1 MQIGKK
7 KKSSQLDGLLH
18 VSASLYSEENAFGQ
32 TRCVTMV
39 KKELVLHR
47 NAALLLTL
55 CAQASKQDKT

>member
-1 MQIGKK
+1 MDC
-7 KKSSQLDGLLH
+7 SMC
-18 VSASLYSEENAFGQ
+18 VCASLYSEENAFGQ

-47 NAALLLTL
+47 NAALRLTL